1 MRTGIARGRTMKFN
15 VSRDA
20 FLKPLQVVSG
30 AVERRHTLP
39 ILSNLLLQIEGD
51 RLRLTGTDLEVE
63 LVSSVAVNAAGGDGA
78 VTVPAKKLVDIV
90 RSLPEDSNIEFSAEE
105 DKAFVRSGRSKFK
118 LSTLP
123 ADDFPNIDDWT
134 SDINFV
140 SDQVVLKRLMEK
152 THFSMANQDVRY
164 YLNGMLFETDNG
176 MLRSV
181 ATDGHRLAMSS
192 CAVEQPGL
200 AQKQVIVPRKGVVEL
215 LRLLGEEEAEVSVAI
230 GNNHIR
236 IESETIVFTSK
247 LVDGRFPDYRRVLP
261 SGGDKIV
268 VADRDLLR
276 QAFGRA
282 SILSNEKFRG
292 VRLNL
297 ASGELCI
304 TATNPEQEQA
314 EEVIEVD
321 YQGEELEIG
330 FNVSYLLDVL
340 NNVDDNEIRFTLA
353 DSNSS
358 ALIEPNHDDSCC
370 YVVMPMR
377 L

>member
-1 MRTGIARGRTMKFN
+1 MKFI

-20 FLKPLQVVSG
+20 FLKPLQIVSG

-39 ILSNLLLQIEGD
+39 ILSNLLLQVEGNE
-51 RLRLTGTDLEVE
+51 LKLTGTDLEVE
-63 LVSSVAVNAAGGDGA
+63 LISSVNVESSGGDGS
-78 VTVPAKKLVDIV
+78 VTVPAKKLLDIV
-90 RSLPEDSNIEFSAEE
+90 RSLPDDASIEVSAEE
-105 DKAFVRSGRSKFK
+105 DKAFVKSGRSKFK
-118 LSTLP
+118 LSTLSSE
-123 ADDFPNIDDWT
+123 DFPNIDDWT
-134 SDINFV
+134 SEINFV
-140 SDQVVLKRLMEK
+140 SDQVVIKRLMEK

-164 YLNGMLFETDNG
+164 YLNGMLFETDDG

-192 CAVEQPGL
+192 CSVQQPGL
-200 AQKQVIVPRKGVVEL
+200 TQRQVIVPRKGVVEL
-215 LRLLGEEEAEVSVAI
+215 LRLLGDEELEVAVAI

-236 IESETIVFTSK
+236 VETQNIVFTSK

-261 SGGDKIV
+261 SGGDKLV
-268 VADRDLLR
+268 VADKDTLR

-297 ASGELCI
+297 SSGELCI

-321 YQGEELEIG
+321 YQGEDLEIG

-340 NNVDDNEIRFTLA
+340 NNVDNSEVSFTLA

-358 ALIEPNHDDSCC
+358 ALIEPHNDDSCC

>member
-1 MRTGIARGRTMKFN
+1 MKFTL
-15 VSRDA
+15 SRDE

-39 ILSNLLLQIEGD
+39 ILANVLIQCDGNELK
-51 RLRLTGTDLEVE
+51 LTGTDLEVE
-63 LVSSVAVNAAGGDGA
+63 LVSAVQSVDGDAGEI
-78 VTVPAKKLVDIV
+78 TVPAKKLLDIV
-90 RSLPEDSNIEFSAEE
+90 RSLPDGASLEFVAA
-105 DKAFVRSGRSKFK
+105 DDRVTLRSGRSKFT
-118 LSTLP
+118 LSSLP
-123 ADDFPNIDDWT
+123 ASDFPNIDDWEGD
-134 SDINFV
+134 SHWV
-140 SDQVVLKRLMEK
+140 MEQGELRHLMEK

-164 YLNGMLFETDNG
+164 YLNGMLFETDNSL
-176 MLRSV
+176 LRTV
-181 ATDGHRLAMSS
+181 ATDGHRLAMSH
-192 CAVEQPGL
+192 CTVNQPGL
-200 AQKQVIVPRKGVVEL
+200 PQRQVIVPRKGVVEL
-215 LRLLGEEEAEVSVAI
+215 LRLLADNDSEVELAM

-236 IESETIVFTSK
+236 VKTKDITFTSK

-261 SGGDKIV
+261 QGGDRIV

-276 QAFGRA
+276 QAFVRA

-297 ASGELCI
+297 QPSELCI

-314 EEVIEVD
+314 EEQIEVEFN
-321 YQGEELEIG
+321 GEALEIG

-340 NNVDDNEIRFTLA
+340 NNIDEDEVRLTLA

-358 ALIEPNHDDSCC
+358 ALIEPASSDNSV